1 MEVSATEF
9 KIHCLNLLDR
19 VQETGQVLRITKR
32 GKVVAELHPPS
43 NPAPAVP
50 AGFGL
55 LASTGKI
62 HGDIISPIEDVP
74 WENPAEVSSAM
85 QYGLETT
92 RINAQFVAE
101 ESRAF
106 DVSPEPI
113 RDQK

>member
-9 KIHCLNLLDR
+9 KIHCLDLLDR

-32 GKVVAELHPPS
+32 GKVVAELHPPT

-62 HGDIISPIEDVP
+62 HGDIIAPIDDVP
-74 WENPAEVSSAM
+74 WENLGDSQFGYPSAPDAA
-85 QYGLETT
+85 
-92 RINAQFVAE
+92 RINSHFVAE

-106 DVSPEPI
+106 DSQPGTTSEE
-113 RDQK
+113 R

>member
-1 MEVSATEF
+1 MSATEF
-9 KIHCLNLLDR
+9 KIHCLDLLDR

-32 GKVVAELHPPS
+32 GKVVAELHPPT

-62 HGDIISPIEDVP
+62 HGDIIAPIDDVP
-74 WENPAEVSSAM
+74 WENLGDSQFGYKVDVA
-85 QYGLETT
+85 
-92 RINAQFVAE
+92 RINTHFVAE

-106 DVSPEPI
+106 DVQPGTTSEE
-113 RDQK
+113 R